1 MSNSVIVA
9 IDSVLSCLDT
19 FPRSLLSECRELID
33 RIRRNGEALQYA
45 EQRRDAIELSAAL
58 ANSPPE
64 KDLLEHVSYEFDF
77 YS

>member
-1 MSNSVIVA
+1 MNNPVSVA
-9 IDSVLSCLDT
+9 IDSVLSCLDK

-45 EQRRDAIELSAAL
+45 EQRRDALELSAAL

-64 KDLLEHVSYEFDF
+64 KDLLAHVSYEFNF